1 MSKASEY
8 AEIVKYR
15 QILIQRSRADI
26 PKFGD
31 IAVINN
37 DGSLMT
43 HMRIVKPDEALKLA
57 DWIYEYY
64 REENQEK

>member
-8 AEIVKYR
+8 ATRQKLLQIVVQKAR
-15 QILIQRSRADI
+15 EDI

-31 IAVINN
+31 RAVINN

-43 HMRIVKPDEALKLA
+43 YMRILKPDEALKLA

-64 REENQEK
+64 REENEEK